1 MLEMIDAVTTANF
14 PLSTKVAGCYVDG
27 RYANVNGV
35 RARLP
40 KAHLLTISTQGATA
54 DCVDCETGDL
64 TVPQAIAWVDRRV
77 AAGAGLIVVYANLS
91 TWEGGLMSGLAH
103 YGNRIK
109 RWLAHPDNVAS
120 IPAGFNAKQYI
131 WRGDIDISVISK
143 TFLTPWSPPKP
154 PKKPDTPRGKA
165 RALVTVDLATQK
177 VTAVR
182 GVPGIGVHFAGSE
195 HWLPASVALNVGKG
209 GGKWRK

>member
-1 MLEMIDAVTTANF
+1 MIDAVTTANF
-14 PLSTKVAGCYVDG
+14 PLSTKVAACYVDG
-27 RYANVNGV
+27 RFANVAGV

-40 KAHLLTISTQGATA
+40 KAHILTISTQGAVA
-54 DCVDCETGDL
+54 DCVDCESGDL
-64 TVPQAIAWVDRRV
+64 TIPETIAWVDRRV

-91 TWEGGLMSGLAH
+91 TWDGGLMSGLAH

-109 RWLAHPDNVAS
+109 RWLAHPKTAPT
-120 IPAGFNAKQYI
+120 IPAGFDAKQYI

-143 TFLTPWSPPKP
+143 TFLTPWSPPK
-154 PKKPDTPRGKA
+154 KPDVPKGKA

-182 GVPGIGVHFAGSE
+182 GTPGVGVHFAGSE
-195 HWLPASVALNVGKG
+195 HWMPVQVALNIGKG